1 MVGYVIPTARDGRFF
16 AYKEVVINLPMSVYI
31 PTCQSCGQIFPT
43 AEVDEE
49 VKRVLED
56 EYKRDE
62 VVIAKALE
70 RLRRRKGI
78 N

>member
-1 MVGYVIPTARDGRFF
+1 VIPTARDGRFF
-16 AYKEVVINLPMSVYI
+16 AHKEVIINLPMSVYI
-31 PTCQSCGQIFPT
+31 PTCVACKQIFPT

-49 VKRVLED
+49 VKRVLEQ

-62 VVIAKALE
+62 AVISKTRE
-70 RLRRRKGI
+70 RLRHRKGT